1 MTNTKSRPSVR
12 SPHIVCLGQFTADV
26 VTKPVESL
34 PEEATF
40 VDDIALHNGGCAC
53 NTAVALGKLGVNTT
67 AVGKVG
73 RDAFGD
79 FLIRRLEMAGV
90 DTIDMV
96 QDPNESTSAT
106 VVLVDREGERSFLHF
121 TGANAALNEEDV
133 PWDVVEKADLLHIA
147 AAFLLPGL
155 DGEPMA
161 RVLKRAQEAGVLTSL
176 DVSWDAQGRWME
188 VLEPCLSHVN
198 VFLPNFDEARELA
211 DEAAPEDVARAL
223 SSRGVDVVVI
233 KMGSGGSYVWDGFD
247 GEFASAFR
255 VDEVV
260 DTVGAGDAFNA
271 GFLAG
276 YTGGWHLQPACR
288 LGNAVGAHCVNTA
301 GASVTCSLDEILDK
315 YPDLE
320 K

>member
-1 MTNTKSRPSVR
+1 MAEIKSGPSVR
-12 SPHIVCLGQFTADV
+12 APQIVCLGQFTADV

-40 VDDIALHNGGCAC
+40 VDDISLHNGGCAC
-53 NTAVALGKLGVNTT
+53 NTAVALGRLGVNTA

-79 FLIRRLEMAGV
+79 FLIGRLQEAGV
-90 DTIDMV
+90 DTVDMV
-96 QDPNESTSAT
+96 QDPGESTSAT
-106 VVLVDREGERSFLHF
+106 VVLIDREGERSFLHF
-121 TGANAALNEEDV
+121 TGANAALREEDV
-133 PWDVVEKADLLHIA
+133 PWDIVEKADVLHVA

-161 RVLKRAQEAGVLTSL
+161 RVLKRAQDSGITTSL
-176 DVSWDAQGRWME
+176 DTSWDAEGRWME
-188 VLEPCLSHVN
+188 VLEPCLRHVN
-198 VFLPNFDEARELA
+198 IFLPNFDEARELTN
-211 DEAAPEDVARAL
+211 EAAPEDVARAL
-223 SSRGVDVVVI
+223 SALGVETVVI
-233 KMGSGGSYVWDGFD
+233 KMGAGGSYVWDGFN
-247 GEFASAFR
+247 GEFAGAFR

-276 YTGGWHLQPACR
+276 FSQGWHLQPACR
-288 LGNAVGAHCVNTA
+288 LGNAVGAHCVSTA
-301 GASVTCSLDEILDK
+301 GASVTCSLEGILDM